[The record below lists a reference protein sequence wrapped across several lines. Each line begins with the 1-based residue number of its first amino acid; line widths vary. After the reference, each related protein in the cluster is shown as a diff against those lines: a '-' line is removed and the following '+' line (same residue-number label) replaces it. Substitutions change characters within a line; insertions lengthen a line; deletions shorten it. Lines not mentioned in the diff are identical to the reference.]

1 MFRCFTRRV
10 TQSRFPN
17 TTVLAPYLSIRI
29 FDYILALQCTA
40 THIYTISSI
49 RSSLSVCSSQ
59 NGSYGQTIFDS
70 QVAGLLSQ
78 VLQLY
83 CLVFLGPIYLLHFS
97 LLGPSNNILYY
108 LSCFVNLCTFLYR
121 VPSCYFVLFNL
132 SCFVRGSFSIS

>member
-1 MFRCFTRRV
+1 MFRCFTRKV

-29 FDYILALQCTA
+29 FDFILTLQCTY

-83 CLVFLGPIYLLHFS
+83 CLAFS
-97 LLGPSNNILYY
+97 LSTFHLTGSVQYY
-108 LSCFVNLCTFLYR
+108 LVLL
-121 VPSCYFVLFNL
+121 VLFCKFVSISVQSSILLFCSIL
-132 SCFVRGSFSIS
+132 SYIVRGSFSIR